1 MRHVA
6 LPQPVGHCH
15 RQQAAMPGSDAPARG
30 YTLKDL
36 CSQDKKKVAKLIKQ
50 VGLTA
55 AARCRHKTAVPP
67 CIAIAWL

>member
-1 MRHVA
+1 
-6 LPQPVGHCH
+6 
-15 RQQAAMPGSDAPARG
+15 MPGSDAPARG